1 MATSYLSP
9 GVYVEEV
16 DRGSKPIE
24 AVGTNTVGF
33 LGESAK
39 GPINESVLITNWS
52 QFVKTFGDFKDC
64 SEHLAHAVYGF
75 FNNGGSRCFVVN
87 VGAPRGGHGRQGA
100 RAQAT
105 RRTRRPRRRRRSAAA
120 VAMALYIG
128 RDGGPGARTG
138 LKCFDEIDEIAIIA
152 APGQTSPAVQ
162 DALLSHCR
170 DAQGSLRGSRLAG
183 DDHRRRRQA
192 ARSRAT
198 RSTARTTSRGSR
210 SMTRT
215 RATSSFRR
223 RATSRA
229 STRAPTASAASTR
242 RPANEIV
249 RGALGLKYNVSKGE
263 QDLLNPKGINAIRFM
278 NGGIR
283 IWGART
289 LSSDP
294 SWRYINVRRL
304 FIMVESSI
312 ERATQW
318 VVFEPN
324 DHRLWKRVQRTIS
337 SFLTLLWRNGA
348 LMGTTPGAGLLRQ
361 VRRGDQPARGHRR
374 RPAGRRDRPRA
385 GEAGGIR
392 HLPHRPDGRPAAA
405 SRSSDRPRIRR
416 LRGRGVRY
424 VGRTRG
430 RNPARPRKRQS
441 KRGHPRAIRRV
452 GGPDG

>member
-39 GPINESVLITNWS
+39 GPLNESVLITNWS

-87 VGAPRGGHGRQGA
+87 VGAPEGAKVDHKGGDKKDDKAPVNVGGGRDG
-100 RAQAT
+100 
-105 RRTRRPRRRRRSAAA
+105 
-120 VAMALYIG
+120 LYIG

-138 LKCFDEIDEIAIIA
+138 LKCMDEIDEIAILA

-162 DALLSHCR
+162 DALLSHAETRKDRFAVLDSPETITGGVDKLPKPR
-170 DAQGSLRGSRLAG
+170 DSKYGAYYFPWIQVYDPDKGNIFVPPSGHICGVYSRTDSERGVHKA
-183 DDHRRRRQA
+183 
-192 ARSRAT
+192 
-198 RSTARTTSRGSR
+198 
-210 SMTRT
+210 
-215 RATSSFRR
+215 
-223 RATSRA
+223 
-229 STRAPTASAASTR
+229 
-242 RPANEIV
+242 PANEVI

-278 NGGIR
+278 NGAIR

-324 DHRLWKRVQRTIS
+324 DHRLWKRVQRTIA

-348 LMGTTPGAGLLRQ
+348 LMGTSPEQAFYVKCDDETNPPEVIDAGQLVVEIGLAP
-361 VRRGDQPARGHRR
+361 VKPAEFVIFRIGQM
-374 RPAGRRDRPRA
+374 AS
-385 GEAGGIR
+385 GG
-392 HLPHRPDGRPAAA
+392 
-405 SRSSDRPRIRR
+405 
-416 LRGRGVRY
+416 GVEE
-424 VGRTRG
+424 
-430 RNPARPRKRQS
+430 
-441 KRGHPRAIRRV
+441 
-452 GGPDG
+452 

>member
-33 LGESAK
+33 LGESSK
-39 GPINESVLITNWS
+39 GPVNESVLITNWS

-87 VGAPRGGHGRQGA
+87 VGAPE
-100 RAQAT
+100 QAKEVK
-105 RRTRRPRRRRRSAAA
+105 PQAEKKDEKAAA
-120 VAMALYIG
+120 PVHTGGGRDALYIG

-138 LKCFDEIDEIAIIA
+138 LKCFEEVDEIAIIA
-152 APGQTSPAVQ
+152 APGQISPAVA
-162 DALLSHCR
+162 DALLSHCETRKDRFAVLDSPETITGGVDKLPKPR
-170 DAQGSLRGSRLAG
+170 DSKYGAYYFPWIQVYDPDKGNIFVPPSGHIAGVYSRTDSERGVHKA
-183 DDHRRRRQA
+183 
-192 ARSRAT
+192 
-198 RSTARTTSRGSR
+198 
-210 SMTRT
+210 
-215 RATSSFRR
+215 
-223 RATSRA
+223 
-229 STRAPTASAASTR
+229 
-242 RPANEIV
+242 PANEIV

-348 LMGTTPGAGLLRQ
+348 LMGTSPEQAFYVKCDEETNPPEVIDAGQLVVEIGLAP
-361 VRRGDQPARGHRR
+361 VKPAEFVIFRIGQM
-374 RPAGRRDRPRA
+374 AS
-385 GEAGGIR
+385 GG
-392 HLPHRPDGRPAAA
+392 
-405 SRSSDRPRIRR
+405 
-416 LRGRGVRY
+416 GVEE
-424 VGRTRG
+424 
-430 RNPARPRKRQS
+430 
-441 KRGHPRAIRRV
+441 
-452 GGPDG
+452 